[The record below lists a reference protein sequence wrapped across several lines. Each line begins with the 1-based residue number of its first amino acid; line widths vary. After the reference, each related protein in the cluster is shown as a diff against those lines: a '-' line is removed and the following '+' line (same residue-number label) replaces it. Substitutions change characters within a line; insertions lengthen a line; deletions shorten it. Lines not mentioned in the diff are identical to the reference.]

1 MFKPKA
7 KLLGSSRELGNGEIA
22 RSNKK
27 IARVMRT
34 YTPKPK
40 SEKARTK
47 LDSLFNINI
56 EK

>member
-7 KLLGSSRELGNGEIA
+7 KLVGSSRELGNGEIA
-22 RSNKK
+22 KSNKN
-27 IARVMRT
+27 IAKSTRIYV
-34 YTPKPK
+34 PKPK